1 VLPRRSSSPKPAS
14 PSNRQVDT
22 TALVIGSVS
31 SLLTDEL
38 PQQLQTLFS
47 GIAAGDIS
55 SSVNDFQTALLL
67 DLLPAGTPL
76 VNILGIPGEIA
87 QNLANVLTDQLPNV
101 GLEGILGP
109 LGPLYGTSQ
118 ALADSL
124 QSIQDAWTDGQTSV
138 ALTDLLNI
146 PAMTTGA
153 FLNGYETSFDISY
166 AGLLSSAESAT
177 GGGLLDEFLV
187 QIPQQIAETLANGGT
202 PATLAGDLSALFD
215 SGSVASDLAAA
226 FDPAAATDL
235 SGMLADLATLF

>member
-1 VLPRRSSSPKPAS
+1 
-14 PSNRQVDT
+14 
-22 TALVIGSVS
+22 VS

-118 ALADSL
+118 ALADSYFE
-124 QSIQDAWTDGQTSV
+124 
-138 ALTDLLNI
+138 ALDMIADPDDPRDL
-146 PAMTTGA
+146 
-153 FLNGYETSFDISY
+153 F
-166 AGLLSSAESAT
+166 
-177 GGGLLDEFLV
+177 
-187 QIPQQIAETLANGGT
+187 
-202 PATLAGDLSALFD
+202 
-215 SGSVASDLAAA
+215 
-226 FDPAAATDL
+226 
-235 SGMLADLATLF
+235 GMLERAR